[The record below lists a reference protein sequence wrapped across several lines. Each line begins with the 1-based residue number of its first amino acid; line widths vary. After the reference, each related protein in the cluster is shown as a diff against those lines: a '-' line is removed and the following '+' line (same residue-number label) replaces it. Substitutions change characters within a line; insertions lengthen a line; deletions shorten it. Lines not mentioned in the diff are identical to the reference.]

1 MGKIHAPFNF
11 VPTPNS
17 IAFPEGALDAV
28 QDVPY
33 EDGFCGK
40 IHVTITAESPI
51 FIRNG
56 HSKEQQDAFKADF
69 EAVGKDRL
77 GDLREVF
84 DLVNRNPEY
93 CSFSHTPD
101 GRFFIPATTFK
112 GAVREVLGI
121 LSRGKMKVDPLSK
134 PAIQREI
141 GAKQDA
147 TGLYD
152 LLGKQG
158 DIQAGWIRTEG
169 DHYVIIPADK
179 YYRVSLKVLDDSLRT
194 GGALKRRFAKEN
206 FRQKDE
212 YKTADYKYKVLRE
225 AGVNV
230 EDILV
235 AFDIDSRNNLRVRNL
250 RIQPDGKGRIV
261 LTGQSSGATDWDG
274 PRNRKS
280 RGKYYDFV
288 FVGRNEKVAYTLTDD
303 EFSQYDS
310 VYGDSTDWRRLKKAV
325 NKEKEY
331 PVFFRPAPGQKILDF
346 GLTLLYKLPYKR
358 TPLQIEQKRAID
370 YRTRRDMAER
380 IFGFVGDDAKG
391 AAVRGRVQFQHLFC
405 TTSYGYSS
413 PQIITLNNPKLTY
426 YPIYIR
432 QSHDSNGTIVKG
444 RYASYND
451 GQLAG
456 WKRYVS
462 RRSIPELTHEINTN
476 IDTVIDPLKPA
487 AVFEGDITFHN
498 LREFELGALLSAL
511 TFHNTD
517 GCYHQ
522 VGQGKPYGFGKI
534 KVAAELVEA
543 LPNSEK
549 SQTDLKKA
557 LKAFEFEVNVGE
569 SGSSWFESDTIKEL
583 FALSSRGVED
593 AKPGTDFSYMKLDV
607 KNKDGNDFV
616 NARKERQTLLTFSE
630 LLAAAALK
638 PDTCLTTEDFDRIR
652 AEKARRA
659 QAEAEEARR
668 KLEAEEA
675 EKARRRK
682 EAEEAAEARRKQEAE
697 EARRR
702 HEEEEA
708 RRRQEEE
715 EARRRQEEEEERR
728 INDEKK
734 ERFERPLNDM
744 IAKQLSFNALANNI
758 SKWIEF
764 QSHAHSPEDSAIIES
779 KITEIYSKM
788 KSKDKKSW
796 TRLDKWI
803 STFPFLDPSVV
814 KKLFENLVG
823 K

>member
-11 VPTPNS
+11 IPTPNG

-28 QDVPY
+28 QDIPY
-33 EDGFCGK
+33 EDGFSGK
-40 IHVTITAESPI
+40 IHVTITAESPV
-51 FIRNG
+51 FVRNG

-77 GDLREVF
+77 GDIREVL

-121 LSRGKMKVDPLSK
+121 LSRGKIKVDPLSK

-158 DIQAGWIRTEG
+158 DIQAGWLYIDSEG
-169 DHYVIIPADK
+169 HYVINPAEK
-179 YYRVSLKVLDDSLRT
+179 YYRVSLKELDDSLQTR
-194 GGALKRRFAKEN
+194 GALRRKFAKEN

-212 YKTADYKYKVLRE
+212 YKTADYKYKVLRD
-225 AGVNV
+225 AGISV
-230 EDILV
+230 ENISVD
-235 AFDIDSRNNLRVRNL
+235 FDNDPYNNTRVRNL
-250 RIQPDGKGRIV
+250 RIRPDGRGRIV

-274 PRNRKS
+274 PRNKKS
-280 RGKYYDFV
+280 KGKYYDFV
-288 FVGRNEKVAYTLTDD
+288 FVGRNKKVIYTLTDD
-303 EFSQYDS
+303 EFKQYDS
-310 VYGDSTDWRRLKKAV
+310 VYGDSVDWRRLKNAV
-325 NKEKEY
+325 NKRKEY

-358 TPLQIEQKRAID
+358 TPLQIEQKRANG
-370 YRTRRDMAER
+370 YKSRHDMAER
-380 IFGFVGDDAKG
+380 IFGFVGDEAKG

-405 TTSYGYSS
+405 TSNNGYYA

-432 QSHDSNGTIVKG
+432 QGHDSNGFILRG

-462 RRSIPELTHEINTN
+462 RKSIPELTHEINTN
-476 IDTVIDPLKPA
+476 IDTLIYPLKPA

-522 VGQGKPYGFGKI
+522 IGQGKPYGFGKI
-534 KVAAELVEA
+534 KVAAKLVEA
-543 LPNSEK
+543 LPNAEGA
-549 SQTDLKKA
+549 QTDLKKA

-569 SGSSWFESDTIKEL
+569 SGSSWFDSDTIKEL
-583 FALSSRGVED
+583 FALSSRDAED
-593 AKPGTDFSYMKLDV
+593 TKPDTNFSYMKLDV
-607 KNKDGNDFV
+607 KNRDGNDFV

-630 LLAAAALK
+630 LLAAAAAK
-638 PDTCLTTEDFDRIR
+638 PDSCLTSEDFDRIR

-659 QAEAEEARR
+659 QAEAEEASR
-668 KLEAEEA
+668 KQEAEQA
-675 EKARRRK
+675 EKARQKQKEEEVRRK
-682 EAEEAAEARRKQEAE
+682 QEEEEEARRKQEE
-697 EARRR
+697 EDARRR
-702 HEEEEA
+702 
-708 RRRQEEE
+708 R
-715 EARRRQEEEEERR
+715 EEEEERR
-728 INDEKK
+728 RNDEKK
-734 ERFERPLNDM
+734 EKYDRPLADV
-744 IAKQLSFNALANNI
+744 IAKQISFNALANNV

-764 QSHAHSPEDSAIIES
+764 TSCSISPEESAIVES
-779 KITEIYSKM
+779 KITEIYSNM
-788 KSKDKKSW
+788 KTKEKKSW
-796 TRLDKWI
+796 TKPDKWI
-803 STFPFLDPSVV
+803 STFSFLDPAVV
-814 KKLFENLVG
+814 KKLFDALVG
-823 K
+823 Q